1 MNIIDTIKKAAGEL
15 IGAKR
20 NLDAE
25 IEKLRQR
32 RNDLQKL
39 PLPKSDAIVALYEA
53 VDARAASYSGSFALT
68 IAPLR
73 DRFEEHPSMLLLES
87 NGAYAKS
94 GVVFPDPL
102 YVLLNPMIKKMI
114 SDEIE
119 KMEWPAV
126 VGPARAER
134 ARELAD
140 VSKRILDLER
150 AKEIRVAA
158 RAQVSTS
165 MHSTATETISC
176 FSAADPRSGLDRYR
190 APARVILGFVCPS
203 DRELKGE
210 HSGGFGF
217 KRWLD
222 TAQKCEPTGNRN

>member
-32 RNDLQKL
+32 REFLHKS
-39 PLPKSDAIVALYEA
+39 PLPKSDAIAALHEA

-94 GVVFPDPL
+94 GVVFPGAL

-119 KMEWPAV
+119 KMEWSAV

-134 ARELAD
+134 ARELAK
-140 VSKRILDLER
+140 VQNQLISLEAER
-150 AKEIRVAA
+150 KEIHESA
-158 RAQVSTS
+158 RAAGV
-165 MHSTATETISC
+165 
-176 FSAADPRSGLDRYR
+176 DLD
-190 APARVILGFVCPS
+190 AFDLARDDKLF
-203 DRELKGE
+203 
-210 HSGGFGF
+210 SGG
-217 KRWLD
+217 RPTNPVSID
-222 TAQKCEPTGNRN
+222 TARRRA